1 MLSVVTGEGLE
12 NVIYLGLPI
21 SEALG
26 RVSEGRSI
34 KGTLEH
40 KGTVGKLG
48 MQGTCG
54 KLRHCACEEM
64 WHMGTQT
71 GQLCLVSVEATHMGF
86 LY

>member
-34 KGTLEH
+34 KG
-40 KGTVGKLG
+40 
-48 MQGTCG
+48 
-54 KLRHCACEEM
+54 
-64 WHMGTQT
+64 
-71 GQLCLVSVEATHMGF
+71 
-86 LY
+86 